1 MKLTLDQ
8 AAPNAHVIR
17 AYEPG
22 RIMVGLNAFS
32 RSFIVTPDALID
44 DWPPQTIA
52 ALRAEHLDVFHDLR
66 PEILLL
72 GVGATQTFPEYSLL
86 AELMNRQI
94 PVEVMDTA
102 AACRTYNI
110 LFAEDRAVAAALM
123 MP

>member
-8 AAPNAHVIR
+8 AAPNAHIIR

-22 RIMVGLNAFS
+22 RIMVGLNTFTK
-32 RSFIVTPDALID
+32 SFIVTPDALID
-44 DWPPQTIA
+44 DWESQTIDA
-52 ALRAEHLDVFHDLR
+52 MQAEHLTVFHAMQ

-72 GVGATQTFPEYSLL
+72 GTGASQTFPEPRLL
-86 AELMNRQI
+86 ADLMNRRI

-110 LFAEDRAVAAALM
+110 LFSEDRAVAAALM
-123 MP
+123 MM

>member
-8 AAPNAHVIR
+8 PPADANMIK

-22 RIMVGLNAFS
+22 RIMVGLNTYT
-32 RSFIVTPDALID
+32 RSFIVTRDTLID
-44 DWPPQTIA
+44 AWPPQSVDE
-52 ALRAEHLDVFHDLR
+52 LQMEHLETFHEMR

-72 GVGATQTFPEYSLL
+72 GTGANQIFPDHRLL
-86 AELMNRQI
+86 ADLMNRQI

-110 LFAEDRAVAAALM
+110 LFSEDRAVAAALM
-123 MP
+123 MM